1 MAYLLGCISLVEWSA
16 VAMFYALCFHWS
28 MLACKCQC
36 QKMLKK
42 CYIGDTYAEM
52 QLPCLM
58 KCICPFFWNA
68 IDMFTQLYMPC
79 LIKMQLPCFM
89 QCASIGE
96 CWCGNDDIQ
105 LKMYCNCHVCCT
117 AIAMYVVMHLPCVVY
132 CICHVQRNI
141 FAMFNEL
148 CLPCSNKMYFYF
160 HDNIRVYKKKIAR
173 KFNRKHTKL
182 ADSRKK

>member
-1 MAYLLGCISLVEWSA
+1 
-16 VAMFYALCFHWS
+16 
-28 MLACKCQC
+28 
-36 QKMLKK
+36 
-42 CYIGDTYAEM
+42 
-52 QLPCLM
+52 
-58 KCICPFFWNA
+58 
-68 IDMFTQLYMPC
+68 MPC

-160 HDNIRVYKKKIAR
+160 HDNIRCYKKRA
-173 KFNRKHTKL
+173 H
-182 ADSRKK
+182 DSLTENTQNLQIPGRNKACQHVHGFPGGRTYVQGVFYFGHVRFRT